1 MRYTLY
7 ALFSILLSTGCARS
21 SNSDTPTP
29 PAGPTSIRAVWPPAT
44 DAAIDLVYP
53 TPILG
58 TQLDSH
64 FVYINRNVTPK
75 NRLLVFLPGTTAVP
89 RYYRAILQVAADAG
103 YHAIGLTY
111 PNPVTVASLCGNNAD
126 ANCIGNG
133 RFEILDGTDRTP
145 ALNITRANSI
155 ENRLIKL
162 LAFLQNQFPAENWGQ
177 FAPGGNINWGAISVA
192 GHSQGG
198 GHAAFIGKVRGV
210 LRAASFSAPSD
221 FNVGTNSLPNWLS
234 QTPVTPANSF
244 YGFTSINDEIAL
256 YVAVAS
262 CWSAIGLPASGAAAS
277 VDANVNAAFT
287 TRQLTTTAT
296 PRNPSL
302 AVGPNHNVTV
312 VDVNTPLNAD
322 GTYTFAPIWR
332 YMCLP

>member
-1 MRYTLY
+1 MKKLVYVFV
-7 ALFSILLSTGCARS
+7 AVLLSMGCTRS
-21 SNSDTPTP
+21 GSTDN
-29 PAGPTSIRAVWPPAT
+29 PAPVGPTTIRAVWPPAT
-44 DAAIDLVYP
+44 DGAISVVYP

-58 TQLDSH
+58 VQLDSH
-64 FVYINRNVTPK
+64 FVYINRNVTAK
-75 NRLLVFLPGTTAVP
+75 NRLFVFLPGTTAVP

-111 PNPVTVASLCGNNAD
+111 VNPVTVASLCGPTAD
-126 ANCIGNG
+126 ADCIGNG

-145 ALNITRANSI
+145 AISISRANSI
-155 ENRLIKL
+155 ENRLIRL
-162 LAFLQNQFPAENWGQ
+162 IAFLQAQFPAENWGQ

-210 LRAASFSAPSD
+210 LRAASFSAPGD
-221 FNVGTNSLPNWLS
+221 FNTGTNSLPNWVT
-234 QTPVTPANSF
+234 QTPVTPVGSF
-244 YGFTSINDEIAL
+244 YGFTSLTDELAL
-256 YVAVAS
+256 YSAVS
-262 CWSAIGLPASGAAAS
+262 LNWSGLGLPAFGAPAS

-296 PRNPSL
+296 PRNPAL
-302 AVGPNHNVTV
+302 AVAPNHNVTV